1 MADTINLSDYEVVK
15 PEPTTSDYL
24 KQQALQGV
32 TSPLE
37 SPIGVTGAGLNFA
50 MGATGFAPLLQY
62 LTGDKAFQQPSID
75 KTQVEEAAG
84 KIKAAMGIKPEMKAP
99 GFIASTLGAG
109 VRAATDPYSYLL
121 PNAGP
126 LSSAITNFLYGAYA
140 DVGGSIGEK
149 VGGETGRIVGTLGA
163 TVLNPNALVES
174 GVSQV
179 LSRIG
184 SAKSITTEKMNE
196 LAKQFGDQKA
206 AAMVAAAYVSDPA
219 LKDKLLR
226 AAELMETTG
235 VKVPLLQA
243 ADNNI
248 FSQTARSLSARD
260 LGFQAAYANL
270 EQEAAKQLASRQQ
283 KMFGSVEE
291 ARMAGALGA
300 PTKVAPKVEKR
311 ISELENKMADAAMD
325 FERSNFQEI
334 GDKLRNLTKAKEAKV
349 RQEMSGKYN
358 SVISAAETSG
368 YKVSSEETGNLF
380 DFVNSAEN
388 ADIFKQFPSLN
399 SAIKRNFQPKQ
410 IEAGYLIDPMTG
422 KPLTP
427 ASVAFPEAS
436 MKDLDSLKREVNK
449 VISNLPESKSDLLPY
464 LQDLKAQVA
473 QVVENMPGDL
483 GSVYKNVDKEF
494 MARVGIPYGAKTVRD
509 IKYKDFVESSIPAL
523 TKNKTSLSDYISSVD
538 RNDALG
544 VIKDAFFADATRYG
558 VVKDGVLDPKK
569 LSRYIDTHKDT
580 LSLVPEIRDALKNT
594 SNTGMEF
601 QQTLGRLDEMKL
613 VQDTQAS
620 AKIFDKLN
628 KSGLDGVAS
637 SFITSPDF
645 RRTFMALGGAGRND
659 AAIKVLRA
667 KLTDMAFNSASPVEY
682 IAKNQDAFN
691 SAFGKTYTKSVMDMA
706 EVATKLQDKLFINTP
721 IKTIQRTGLEEAAGV
736 SPAGLVSVLRDRVA
750 GPVYKATNLLSKFFV
765 NQVDKGTKE
774 SLTKFLADPDAVLKI
789 NKALQNTNLV
799 DLSTMTAKTKKL
811 IEDTLTGIIPIMT
824 RRGVIAGQSLMTNA
838 QQEQQQQP
846 QTVNLSDYEVVQ

>member
-15 PEPTTSDYL
+15 PEPTTTDYL
-24 KQQALQGV
+24 KQQALQGI
-32 TSPLE
+32 TSPIE
-37 SPIGVTGAGLNFA
+37 SPIGMTGVGMNFA
-50 MGATGFAPLLQY
+50 MGAAGFAPLLEGI
-62 LTGDKAFQQPSID
+62 TGDKAFQQPAID
-75 KTQVEEAAG
+75 KGQVEEAAG
-84 KIKAAMGIKPEMKAP
+84 KIKAAMGVKPEMKAP
-99 GFIASTLGAG
+99 GYISGAVGAG
-109 VRAATDPYSYLL
+109 IRAATDPYSYLI
-121 PNAGP
+121 PNAGA
-126 LSSAITNFLYGAYA
+126 LKSVISNFLYGVYA
-140 DVGGSIGEK
+140 EEGGNIGEK
-149 VGGETGRIVGTLGA
+149 VGGEVGRVAGTLAA
-163 TVLNPNALVES
+163 TVVNPSVLAES
-174 GVSQV
+174 V
-179 LSRIG
+179 LGNIG
-184 SAKSITTEKMNE
+184 KSKAITPEKMNE
-196 LAKQFGDQKA
+196 LAKQFGDKKA
-206 AAMVAAAYVSDPA
+206 AAMVAAAYTSDPA

-226 AAELMETTG
+226 AAELMEATG
-235 VKVPLLQA
+235 VKIPLLQA
-243 ADNNI
+243 ADSNVLT
-248 FSQTARSLSARD
+248 QTARSLSARD

-283 KMFGSVEE
+283 KMFGSIEE

-300 PTKVAPKVEKR
+300 PTKVAPKVQKR
-311 ISELENKMADAAMD
+311 ITELESKMTAVATD

-334 GDKLRNLTKAKEAKV
+334 GDKLRNLVKAKEGKV

-358 SVISAAETSG
+358 SVIDAAETSG

-399 SAIKRNFQPKQ
+399 GTIKRNFQPKQ
-410 IEAGYLIDPMTG
+410 IEAGALIDPMTG

-427 ASVAFPEAS
+427 ASVSFPEAS

-523 TKNKTSLSDYISSVD
+523 TKNKTSLSDYISSVNRD
-538 RNDALG
+538 DALG

-558 VVKDGVLDPKK
+558 VIKDGMLDPKK
-569 LSRYIDTHKDT
+569 LSRYIETHKDT
-580 LSLVPEIRDALKNT
+580 LSLVPEIKDALKNT

-601 QQTLGRLDEMKL
+601 QQTLGRLDDMKL

-628 KSGLDGVAS
+628 KSGLEGVAAT
-637 SFITSPDF
+637 FVTSPDF
-645 RRTFMALGGAGRND
+645 RRTFMAPGGAGRND

-667 KLTDMAFNSASPVEY
+667 KLTDMAFSSSSPVEY

-721 IKTIQRTGLEEAAGV
+721 LKTIQRTGLEEAAGI

-774 SLTKFLADPDAVLKI
+774 SLTRFLADPDAVLKV
-789 NKALQNTNLV
+789 NSVLKNV
-799 DLSTMTAKTKKL
+799 DTVDISGVSAKTKKIL
-811 IEDTLTGIIPIMT
+811 EDTLEGVLPIMV
-824 RRGVIAGQSLMTNA
+824 RRGVVAGESLMVNE
-838 QQEQQQQP
+838 QQKQQQQQAP
-846 QTVNLSDYEVVQ
+846 TINLSDYEVVQ